1 MERVARGGVK
11 NAMPSGNSIIPFL
24 MSNSPSPRRKICSPD
39 MNQTTEEEPI
49 WYLALKKMLMA
60 QGPGVKPSSI
70 RINRGQRFALDG
82 DEPLDIDEL
91 IRLKVVKIYEESD
104 AEWAQGELAK
114 APKPRRRRNR
124 G

>member
-1 MERVARGGVK
+1 MTSTKKTAEA
-11 NAMPSGNSIIPFL
+11 
-24 MSNSPSPRRKICSPD
+24 
-39 MNQTTEEEPI
+39 EEEPI

>member
-1 MERVARGGVK
+1 MGRVARGGVK
-11 NAMPSGNSIIPFL
+11 NAMPSGNSIIPFP
-24 MSNSPSPRRKICSPD
+24 MSSSPFPRRTICSAD
-39 MNQTTEEEPI
+39 MTEEEPI

-82 DEPLDIDEL
+82 DEPIDVDEL
-91 IRLKVVKIYEESD
+91 IRLKVVKVYQESD

-114 APKPRRRRNR
+114 VPKPRRRRNR

>member
-1 MERVARGGVK
+1 
-11 NAMPSGNSIIPFL
+11 MPDP
-24 MSNSPSPRRKICSPD
+24 
-39 MNQTTEEEPI
+39 QTTEDEPI

-70 RINRGQRFALDG
+70 RIHRGQRFALDG

-91 IRLKVVKIYEESD
+91 IRLKGVKIYEESD

>member
-1 MERVARGGVK
+1 
-11 NAMPSGNSIIPFL
+11 MPDP
-24 MSNSPSPRRKICSPD
+24 
-39 MNQTTEEEPI
+39 QTTEEEPI

-70 RINRGQRFALDG
+70 RINRGQWYALDG

-91 IRLKVVKIYEESD
+91 IRLRIVKIYEESD
-104 AEWAQGELAK
+104 AEWARGELAK
-114 APKPRRRRNR
+114 APKPQRRRNR

>member
-1 MERVARGGVK
+1 MGSIARAGARYARK
-11 NAMPSGNSIIPFL
+11 SGCLTIHSG
-24 MSNSPSPRRKICSPD
+24 MTCHHSPRKRIQMPD
-39 MNQTTEEEPI
+39 PQTTEEEPI

-60 QGPGVKPSSI
+60 QGPGVIPSSI

-82 DEPLDIDEL
+82 DEPIDVDEL

-114 APKPRRRRNR
+114 VPKPRRRRNR